1 MTGFSFPSNPLPPD
15 KNNYPCIPPAPVLSS
30 AAPSSPGRVVSSFT
44 LFSPPAIRELLL
56 LSSHQLSVTLG
67 INIDALGS
75 IHVGG
80 FLQTTSTFNLKIITD
95 DDCTL
100 LYCTFIWLSSVE
112 VFLLWFNY
120 LSDPMN
126 FDFKLYTNPSLES
139 LKDIN
144 SLDSLFQV
152 LHCYC
157 MLINI
162 KQDSEQFGKS

>member
-1 MTGFSFPSNPLPPD
+1 
-15 KNNYPCIPPAPVLSS
+15 
-30 AAPSSPGRVVSSFT
+30 
-44 LFSPPAIRELLL
+44 
-56 LSSHQLSVTLG
+56 
-67 INIDALGS
+67 
-75 IHVGG
+75 
-80 FLQTTSTFNLKIITD
+80 
-95 DDCTL
+95 
-100 LYCTFIWLSSVE
+100 
-112 VFLLWFNY
+112 
-120 LSDPMN
+120 MN